1 MQKDNRHI
9 MAVTVQK
16 LENSRIFFLCKPSD
30 TQSRGTLNQQVW
42 KRDTGWKV
50 AMSQERTGQSGVG
63 NAAGSRSTKP
73 KAG

>member
-9 MAVTVQK
+9 MVITVQK
-16 LENSRIFFLCKPSD
+16 LENSRIFFLCNLSD

-42 KRDTGWKV
+42 QRDTGWEV
-50 AMSQERTGQSGVG
+50 AMSQERTGQPGFG

>member
-1 MQKDNRHI
+1 MQKDNQHI